1 MKIKQLIPM
10 LESDD
15 MEATIDFYTQKL
27 GFKSH
32 GIGKDENGM
41 YWCGLYRDDAEVM
54 FTSRNAHSKEKKAT
68 FNGVLYFY
76 PESVDELWEELK
88 DKAEIEWEPQ
98 DFGYGMYDFA
108 IRDNNDF
115 VLAFGQSAESRPKTT

>member
-15 MEATIDFYTQKL
+15 LEATINFYTKTL
-27 GFKSH
+27 GFNIFDVAKNEDE
-32 GIGKDENGM
+32 GI
-41 YWCGLYRDDAEVM
+41 YWCNLYRDDAEIM
-54 FTSRNAHSKEKKAT
+54 FTSRNAHSPEAKAT

-76 PESVDELWEELK
+76 PDDVDALWQELK
-88 DKAEIEWEPQ
+88 EKVTVAWEPQ

-108 IRDNNDF
+108 LRDNNGF
-115 VLAFGQSAESRPKTT
+115 ILAFGQTMKSRES

>member
-15 MEATIDFYTQKL
+15 MEGTIQFYTETL
-27 GFKSH
+27 GFQVFDVMK
-32 GIGKDENGM
+32 ENDRA
-41 YWCGLYRDDAEVM
+41 YWCNLYRDDAEIM
-54 FTSRNAHSKEKKAT
+54 FTSRNAHSTSKSAT
-68 FNGVLYFY
+68 LTGVLYFY
-76 PESVDELWEELK
+76 PDDVKALWQELK
-88 DKAEIEWEPQ
+88 DRVKVEWEPQ

-115 VLAFGQSAESRPKTT
+115 ILAFGQTLESLKS

>member
-1 MKIKQLIPM
+1 MKLKQLIPM

-15 MEATIDFYTQKL
+15 MKATVDFYTKTL
-27 GFKSH
+27 GFDMYDKAENER
-32 GIGKDENGM
+32 GI
-41 YWCGLYRDDAEVM
+41 YWCSLYRDDAEIM
-54 FTSRNAHSKEKKAT
+54 FTDRNAHSKEQKAT

-76 PESVDELWEELK
+76 PDNVNKLWEELK
-88 DKAEIEWEPQ
+88 DKVRVEWEPQ

-115 VLAFGQSAESRPKTT
+115 ILAFGQAIKEEH

>member
-1 MKIKQLIPM
+1 MKLKQLIPM

-15 MEATIDFYTQKL
+15 MEATISFYTETL
-27 GFKSH
+27 GFKVYDKAQNER
-32 GIGKDENGM
+32 GI
-41 YWCGLYRDDAEVM
+41 YWCSLYRDDAEIM
-54 FTSRNAHSKEKKAT
+54 FTDRNVHSKEKKAT

-76 PESVDELWEELK
+76 PDNVNELWEELK
-88 DKAEIEWEPQ
+88 EKVKVEWEPQ

-115 VLAFGQSAESRPKTT
+115 ILAFGQVAEPEK

>member
-15 MEATIDFYTQKL
+15 MEKTIRFYTETL
-27 GFKSH
+27 GFQVFNVMKEE
-32 GIGKDENGM
+32 GKA
-41 YWCGLYRDDAEVM
+41 YWCNLHRDDAEIM
-54 FTSRNAHSKEKKAT
+54 FTSRNVHSASKRAT
-68 FNGVLYFY
+68 FTGVLYFY
-76 PESVDELWEELK
+76 PDDVDALWKELK
-88 DKAEIEWEPQ
+88 DQVKVEWEPQ

-115 VLAFGQSAESRPKTT
+115 ILAFGQTVEERI

>member
-15 MEATIDFYTQKL
+15 MEATINFYTQTLSFSIFDVAKNED
-27 GFKSH
+27 G
-32 GIGKDENGM
+32 GI
-41 YWCGLYRDDAEVM
+41 YWCNLYRDDAEIM
-54 FTSRNAHSKEKKAT
+54 FTSRNAHSPEVNAT

-76 PESVDELWEELK
+76 PDDVDALWQEFK
-88 DKAEIEWEPQ
+88 DRVKVEWEPQ

-108 IRDNNDF
+108 IRDNNGF
-115 VLAFGQSAESRPKTT
+115 ILAFGQTMKSRES